1 MSFKKSLEKILKNK
15 ELKSNGE
22 YLGIPY
28 PFKRLNNYLCSIDR
42 GQAIGILGRTGD
54 MKSKITRY
62 IFLYHAFKFHIE
74 TGYKLRILFFC
85 MEDSVEQVYNFI
97 ICNYLKEKYGI
108 SISAK
113 SLHSKDIELSD
124 DIAAKLCEAN
134 KYFENFEEIVSF
146 IEGVTE
152 PTAMYNICRESALA
166 LGKVTKRMEI
176 VDGKE
181 VEQFNYE
188 SDTHVICI
196 FDNMSN
202 IDTED
207 GTSNDQAA
215 ILKFIKDYM
224 RLKLCNFFKFTCVMV
239 LQMDFESEKASFNK
253 NGETIVSKL
262 EPSLGDIGDSKRAA
276 RSLHLVLSVF
286 SPDRFG
292 IDKFPIPPKH
302 QPEMFY
308 RIDTLGNRFRSLRV
322 LKSNHTDTGMR
333 IGIIADA
340 VGETFKEL
348 PLPNTPE
355 IQALYDSLE
364 KQGHYQKIEQPQ
376 QNIINYQ
383 DDGEEPPF

>member
-85 MEDSVEQVYNFI
+85 MEDSVEQVYIFI

-224 RLKLCNFFKFTCVMV
+224 RLKLC
-239 LQMDFESEKASFNK
+239 
-253 NGETIVSKL
+253 
-262 EPSLGDIGDSKRAA
+262 
-276 RSLHLVLSVF
+276 
-286 SPDRFG
+286 
-292 IDKFPIPPKH
+292 
-302 QPEMFY
+302 
-308 RIDTLGNRFRSLRV
+308 TLGNRFRSLRV